1 VASSFERDGRL
12 ACAPHAHTTNSDG
25 EFAAGPLVRRQGWA
39 GFDALTLTD
48 ARASAPGNCS

>member
-1 VASSFERDGRL
+1 MASSFERDGRL

-25 EFAAGPLVRRQGWA
+25 EFAPGLRLRRQGWA

-48 ARASAPGNCS
+48 ARASEPGACS

>member
-12 ACAPHAHTTNSDG
+12 TCAPHAHTTNSDR
-25 EFAAGPLVRRQGWA
+25 EFTAGLLVGQGWA

-48 ARASAPGNCS
+48 ARASELGACS

>member
-25 EFAAGPLVRRQGWA
+25 EFAPGLLVRRQGWA
-39 GFDALTLTD
+39 GCDALTLTD
-48 ARASAPGNCS
+48 ARASEPGACS

>member
-12 ACAPHAHTTNSDG
+12 TCAPHAHATNSDG
-25 EFAAGPLVRRQGWA
+25 EFAAGLLVRPQGRA

-48 ARASAPGNCS
+48 ARASQPGACS